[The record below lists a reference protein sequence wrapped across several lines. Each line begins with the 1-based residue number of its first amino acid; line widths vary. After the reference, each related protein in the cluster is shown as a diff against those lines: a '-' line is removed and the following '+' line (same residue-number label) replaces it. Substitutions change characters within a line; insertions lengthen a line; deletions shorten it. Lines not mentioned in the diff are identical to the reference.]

1 MNPDFFV
8 SVIIPVHNGDAFLA
22 DAVESIQRQ
31 GDTPLEIIIVDDGS
45 TDGTAQLI
53 PRLTG
58 NIRAVAQSNRGP
70 AAARNTGLRMARGNV
85 IGFLDADDLWP
96 ANKLALQLACLAD
109 HPDIGIV
116 QGRIQCIRT
125 KDKGRRMKDKG
136 QRTKDEEQPTR
147 YDVVEAFADP
157 YLGLQLGSALCR
169 VAVFETVGGFDERL
183 RHSEDVDWFLRAREQ
198 DIPMSILDQVTLL
211 YRIHPHN
218 MTRARAARDHY
229 FIQALK
235 HSLDRRKHTS

>member
-1 MNPDFFV
+1 MNPDFFI
-8 SVIIPVHNGDAFLA
+8 SVIVPVHNGAAFLA

-31 GDTPLEIIIVDDGS
+31 GDAPLEIIIVDDGS

-58 NIRAVAQSNRGP
+58 NIRAAAQSNRGP

-116 QGRIQCIRT
+116 HGSIQCIRT
-125 KDKGRRMKDKG
+125 KDEGRR
-136 QRTKDEEQPTR
+136 TKNET
-147 YDVVEAFADP
+147 FSDP

-169 VAVFETVGGFDERL
+169 A
-183 RHSEDVDWFLRAREQ
+183 
-198 DIPMSILDQVTLL
+198 
-211 YRIHPHN
+211 
-218 MTRARAARDHY
+218 
-229 FIQALK
+229 
-235 HSLDRRKHTS
+235 